1 VTGWKSI
8 EGELALEVARIAAA
22 PGSVGKRAHALLEAL
37 HRRVPFEAHWLGLL
51 DLDAHQYVSVASG
64 GIDERSLRYLE
75 GPEFVSDVELVGRQP
90 TRPVVCNRKFP
101 VPWQEVRVW
110 ADYHWPAGFREGLGL
125 RLFSPDSRYLGAL
138 GLLTDTTAHP
148 TDQALTMIGW
158 LAPTIAAALDPLRAL
173 GTLARI
179 VADADAGVVLTRGG
193 STLDLPGLP
202 WHPVLAPASPVLA
215 VAAERL
221 AEGTEY
227 TRFLAPQPG
236 PEGGWLRITALAA
249 PTDVPIQLAG
259 IVVASS
265 AGRLHPPRA
274 GGARTARRG
283 LDQCPHRRRT
293 RRGTAHRGG
302 APGAH
307 PRQAPRPHPRTGR
320 GPRPPR
326 RRLHPAPT
334 SARPMS
340 GHPNHRVRIPTRR
353 SSQHGEGWVLAE
365 VQPSGPLHHSHLAHY
380 VLGHGSQVTQLPLQR
395 ARFLDGGGADCVHK
409 QLDSVTTG

>member
-37 HRRVPFEAHWLGLL
+37 HRRVPFDAHWLGLL

-75 GPEFVSDVELVGRQP
+75 GPEFVSDVELVGRHP

-158 LAPTIAAALDPLRAL
+158 LAPMIAAALDPLRAL

-202 WHPVLAPASPVLA
+202 RHPVLAPASPVLA

-265 AGRLHPPRA
+265 AGRLH
-274 GGARTARRG
+274 G
-283 LDQCPHRRRT
+283 LT
-293 RRGTAHRGG
+293 RRELEVLGLLVEGWTNARIAAELGVAQRTVAAHLEHVLAKLRAPTRALAAARAHRDG
-302 APGAH
+302 AYI
-307 PRQAPRPHPRTGR
+307 PRPLRLGR
-320 GPRPPR
+320 
-326 RRLHPAPT
+326 
-334 SARPMS
+334 
-340 GHPNHRVRIPTRR
+340 
-353 SSQHGEGWVLAE
+353 
-365 VQPSGPLHHSHLAHY
+365 
-380 VLGHGSQVTQLPLQR
+380 
-395 ARFLDGGGADCVHK
+395 
-409 QLDSVTTG
+409 